1 MKTPTKT
8 ESATVTRTLWSVAL
22 VGVAFAIIAVFVGG
36 FRAAASVAV
45 GATVGAANL
54 WVIAIL
60 VRKLVSGNSRLPWG
74 AVSFIKLVVLFGGL
88 FLLLKTGV
96 VQILPL
102 VIGYGALP
110 LGITLA
116 QRPIPQTADEEG

>member
-1 MKTPTKT
+1 MKTTTKT
-8 ESATVTRTLWSVAL
+8 DSATLARTIWSVAL
-22 VGVAFAIIAVFVGG
+22 VGVAMVIIAVFVGG
-36 FRAAASVAV
+36 WRAAFSVAV
-45 GATVGAANL
+45 GAGTGVANL
-54 WVIAIL
+54 VVIGIL
-60 VRKLVSGNSRLPWG
+60 VRKLISGRSLPWG
-74 AVSFIKLVVLFGGL
+74 VVSFVKLVVLFGGL

-110 LGITLA
+110 LGITLG

>member
-1 MKTPTKT
+1 MKTTKP
-8 ESATVTRTLWSVAL
+8 ESATLSRTIWSVAL
-22 VGVAFAIIAVFVGG
+22 IGVAMVLVAVFVGG
-36 FRAAASVAV
+36 GRAAFSVF
-45 GATVGAANL
+45 VGAATGVLNL
-54 WVIAIL
+54 VVIGVL
-60 VRKLVSGNSRLPWG
+60 VRKLISGRSLPWG
-74 AVSFIKLVVLFGGL
+74 VVSFVKLVVLFGGL

-110 LGITLA
+110 LGITLG